1 VRVPGDDGIGSFPT
15 ISDFSVQ
22 VSASSGRQI
31 EFTSAERGRLAFFS
45 AWEHADRD
53 LRHFPPSDVPIG
65 TMDEPFDD
73 AAEGWRIILFE
84 YRGFVYVLEADDPKA
99 EDFPRYFRVP
109 RDRYLQAWAMLIDV
123 YNPVDPLS

>member
-1 VRVPGDDGIGSFPT
+1 
-15 ISDFSVQ
+15 
-22 VSASSGRQI
+22 
-31 EFTSAERGRLAFFS
+31 
-45 AWEHADRD
+45 
-53 LRHFPPSDVPIG
+53 PSDVPIG

-73 AAEGWRIILFE
+73 AGEGWRIILFE